1 MSARVHPLAAV
12 DPSAVLGDGVVV
24 GPFAVVG
31 AEVEVGE
38 GTEIGAHAT
47 LFGPAKIGKGNRI
60 SPHVALGGDPQDLKY
75 AGERVRLEVGD
86 RNVIREFTTFHRGTV
101 KGGGVTRVGDDSL
114 FMVYSHVAHD
124 CQVGSRVIFANNA
137 TLAGHVEVHDDAII
151 GAFSAVQQFGRV
163 GRHGYIG
170 GYTRLLT
177 DALPFVKT
185 VGLRPAVLGVN
196 RIGLRRKGFDE
207 ERVRALQRA
216 FRIFLRSG
224 LNTTQALAR
233 IAEEFPGNPDLEY
246 LAAFVRS
253 ARRGVVKSRPDL
265 RTEEAA
271 AEES

>member
-1 MSARVHPLAAV
+1 
-12 DPSAVLGDGVVV
+12 VV
-24 GPFAVVG
+24 GPFAVIDAG
-31 AEVEVGE
+31 VEIGE
-38 GTEIGAHAT
+38 GTEVGAHVQIT
-47 LFGPAKIGKGNRI
+47 GPTKIGRGNRI
-60 SPHVALGGDPQDLKY
+60 SPHVALGGDPQDLKFS
-75 AGERVRLEVGD
+75 GERVRLEIGD
-86 RNVIREFTTFHRGTV
+86 RNVIREFSTFHRGTG

-124 CQVGSRVIFANNA
+124 CQVGSRIVFANNA

-196 RIGLRRKGFDE
+196 RIGLQRKGFDAD
-207 ERVRALQRA
+207 RVRALQRA

-233 IAEEFPGNPDLEY
+233 IAEELPANPDLEY
-246 LAAFVRS
+246 LAEFVRT
-253 ARRGVVKSRPDL
+253 ARRGVVKALPNL
-265 RTEEAA
+265 RTDEVS
-271 AEES
+271 AEE